1 MSPRTSDILID
12 LLPLLVVLISLL
24 IGLLI
29 FIAGEQRQLL
39 RTILNLS
46 AAVVKL
52 VLIGIIAALVLSGR
66 EPEFRMALLPGL
78 DLVLRFD
85 ALSLLFSTLSA
96 VLWLVTTVYAIAY
109 LERSRHQARFFGFF
123 SICVAST
130 MGIASAGNLFTFFI
144 FYELLTLSTWP
155 LVVHSGSARAIAA
168 GRSYLRYTLGGSTL
182 FLFGLVW
189 LYGLT
194 QDPAFVPGGQVSHL
208 VATHRLDLQII
219 FLLLMLG
226 MGVKAAL
233 VPLHSWLPKAMVA
246 PAPVSALLHAVA
258 VVKAGVFGL
267 VRLVL
272 DIYGFETAAELG
284 MTAVLAGLASLT
296 IIYGSVLA
304 LRQQDLKKRLA
315 FSTVSQV
322 SYIALGVAIGG
333 PAATIGGLVHLV
345 HQGLMKVTLFFCA
358 GIFDRAF
365 GIRRIDQLDGIGRR
379 APWTA
384 ACFTV
389 GALGMTGTPPIAGF
403 VTKWYLGTGVVM
415 AGQAW
420 VLGVLVAS
428 TLLNAAYFLPIIRRI
443 WFEPLSNPAL
453 AANTLNRMETGGMIL
468 PTVATAFLSLAV
480 ALMAG
485 HPLSPLS
492 WVKIIAEDYFP

>member
-1 MSPRTSDILID
+1 MKQHWINVLID
-12 LLPLLVVLISLL
+12 LLPLMVVLVSLL

-29 FIAGEQRQLL
+29 FIAGEQRQ
-39 RTILNLS
+39 RTRTALNLI

-52 VLIGIIAALVLSGR
+52 LLIGLISALVLYGR

-85 ALSLLFSTLSA
+85 ALSLLFSSLSA

-109 LERSRHQARFFGFF
+109 LERSQNRARFFGFF

-130 MGIASAGNLFTFFI
+130 MGIASAGNLFTFFV

-155 LVVHSGSARAIAA
+155 LVAHSGTAKAILA
-168 GRSYLRYTLGGSTL
+168 GRSYLCYTLGGSTL

-194 QDPAFVPGGQVSHL
+194 DNPAFVPGGQVSHL
-208 VATHRLDLQII
+208 VADHRVALQLV
-219 FLLLMLG
+219 FLLLMAG

-233 VPLHSWLPKAMVA
+233 VPLHSWLPAAMVA

-272 DIYGFETAAELG
+272 DIYGYETAADLG
-284 MTAVLAGLASLT
+284 MTAVLAAAASVT
-296 IIYGSVLA
+296 ILYGSVLA
-304 LRQQDLKKRLA
+304 LRQQEIKKRLA
-315 FSTVSQV
+315 YSTVSQV

-333 PAATIGGLVHLV
+333 PLATIGGLVHLV

-358 GIFDRAF
+358 GIFDRLF
-365 GIRRIDQLDGIGRR
+365 GIKRIDQLDGLGRR

-384 ACFTV
+384 ACFTI
-389 GALGMTGTPPIAGF
+389 GALGMMGVPPVAGF
-403 VTKWYLGTGVVM
+403 VTKWYLGMGVVV
-415 AGQAW
+415 AGQHWA
-420 VLGVLVAS
+420 LAVLVAS
-428 TLLNAAYFLPIIRRI
+428 ALLNAAYFLPVVGRI
-443 WFEPLSNPAL
+443 WFRSPAGERPPANDLSRL
-453 AANTLNRMETGGMIL
+453 EIGGMVL
-468 PTVATAFLSLAV
+468 PTIATAVLSLAV
-480 ALMAG
+480 ALLAG

-492 WVKIIAEDYFP
+492 WVKIIVEGY